1 MTKVV
6 TCIRFLTVPG
16 NIRSHTKKI
25 GKYCLLIFSKSV
37 SPASSG
43 AFCLGKNNFESWCQ
57 NVRGNGAFWC
67 YYLAIHACCDSLISP
82 SDG

>member
-1 MTKVV
+1 MVCNGTK
-6 TCIRFLTVPG
+6 TEL
-16 NIRSHTKKI
+16 
-25 GKYCLLIFSKSV
+25 GKYCHLLKALRTLKSAC
-37 SPASSG
+37 PACSG
-43 AFCLGKNNFESWCQ
+43 ALCLGKNNFESWCQ